1 MPARWPSCIAPFDE
15 DFGYVT
21 LEAFLARKPVI
32 TAADAGGPLEF
43 VVDGVNGASCAP
55 TPEAIGAAINR
66 SRPTGGRARARRRG
80 LRRAR
85 ADHLGRRDREAGRR
99 IIEAA

>member
-1 MPARWPSCIAPFDE
+1 MPFDE

-32 TAADAGGPLEF
+32 TATDSGGPLEF
-43 VVDGVNGASCAP
+43 VVDGVNGAVVAP
-55 TPEAIGAAINR
+55 TPEPIAAAINALRRR
-66 SRPTGGRARARRRG
+66 SRSRARVARRQR

-85 ADHLGRRDREAGRR
+85 GRSPGTA
-99 IIEAA
+99 